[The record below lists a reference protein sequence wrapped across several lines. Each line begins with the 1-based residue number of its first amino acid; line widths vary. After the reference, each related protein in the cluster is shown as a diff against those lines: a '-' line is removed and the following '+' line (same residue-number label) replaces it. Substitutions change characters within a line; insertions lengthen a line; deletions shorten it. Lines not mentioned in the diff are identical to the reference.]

1 MSAKGKKKK
10 RSSKNKAA
18 SKAASAT
25 PALKVVDPAA
35 GVTCVLVITAHPDD
49 VDFGAAGTVATMTK
63 AGVEVVYCLVTDGD
77 AGGSD
82 RDTTQEQRAAIR
94 RREQTAAAACV
105 GVERLIFLGHLDGQV
120 EANLSLRKDLSRV
133 IRQVRP
139 DRVICQSPE
148 INLERIYASHPD
160 HLAAGAA
167 ALRAVYPDARN
178 PFAFPELLDSEG
190 LEPHSVPE
198 VWVMAM
204 QAPDVVVDTTKVIE
218 LKLAALSSHVSQV
231 GDGSHLRD
239 LLTTWGQTVAA
250 QAGLGSKRLAE
261 AFKVVNTA

>member
-1 MSAKGKKKK
+1 MSSKKRKKKAQ
-10 RSSKNKAA
+10 KATDA
-18 SKAASAT
+18 STQAAAPS
-25 PALKVVDPAA
+25 LKVVDPAD
-35 GVTCVLVITAHPDD
+35 GVERVLVITAHPDD
-49 VDFGAAGTVATMTK
+49 VDFGAAGTVAMMTK

-82 RDTTQEQRAAIR
+82 LDTTQEQRAAIR

-120 EANLSLRKDLSRV
+120 EGYLSLRKDLSRV

-160 HLAAGAA
+160 HLEAGAA

-178 PFAFPELLDSEG
+178 PFAFPELLDNEG
-190 LEPHSVPE
+190 LEPHTVPE

-204 QAPDVVVDTTKVIE
+204 QSPDVVVDTTKAFDA
-218 LKLAALSSHVSQV
+218 KLAALSSHVSQV
-231 GDGSHLRD
+231 GDGSHLPE
-239 LLTTWGQTVAA
+239 LLGNWGRMVAGA
-250 QAGLGSKRLAE
+250 AGLKPTRLAE